1 MKLTIIIPVYNEIKS
16 IKILLNKVL
25 KQNID
30 KQIIV
35 VDDYSK
41 DGSREEILNNFRD
54 RVDKIIL
61 HEKNLGKGAAIISAK
76 NYIQG
81 DYVIIQDAD
90 LEYDPDQYKLFI
102 DVVKKDNVE
111 ALYGSR
117 VLKKEKYSNVQNF
130 SHKIRIWGNIF
141 LTYISNK
148 INNQKLTDAHT
159 CYKMIR
165 SEIFKSINL
174 KEKGFCFCP
183 ELNTKLSKKSIEI
196 KEIPI
201 NYDGRTYDQGKKIT
215 AIDGLRA
222 IRTIIKYKYFS
233 E

>member
-16 IKILLNKVL
+16 IKVLLNKVL

-30 KQIIV
+30 KQIIII
-35 VDDYSK
+35 DDYSK
-41 DGSREEILNNFRD
+41 DGSREEILTFQDKVN
-54 RVDKIIL
+54 KIIL
-61 HEKNLGKGAAIISAK
+61 HKENLGKGAAIISAK
-76 NYIQG
+76 NYIEG

-102 DVVKKDNVE
+102 DEVKKNNID

-165 SEIFKSINL
+165 SEVFKSISL

-183 ELNTKLSKKSIEI
+183 ELNTKLSKKGIEI
-196 KEIPI
+196 REIPI

-222 IRTIIKYKYFS
+222 IRTLIKYKYFS
-233 E
+233 

>member
-16 IKILLNKVL
+16 INILLNKVL

-30 KQIIV
+30 KQIILI
-35 VDDYSK
+35 DDYSK
-41 DGSREEILNNFRD
+41 DGSREEILTNFRD

-117 VLKKEKYSNVQNF
+117 VLKKENIQMF
-130 SHKIRIWGNIF
+130 KI
-141 LTYISNK
+141 LV
-148 INNQKLTDAHT
+148 
-159 CYKMIR
+159 
-165 SEIFKSINL
+165 
-174 KEKGFCFCP
+174 
-183 ELNTKLSKKSIEI
+183 I
-196 KEIPI
+196 K
-201 NYDGRTYDQGKKIT
+201 
-215 AIDGLRA
+215 
-222 IRTIIKYKYFS
+222 
-233 E
+233 